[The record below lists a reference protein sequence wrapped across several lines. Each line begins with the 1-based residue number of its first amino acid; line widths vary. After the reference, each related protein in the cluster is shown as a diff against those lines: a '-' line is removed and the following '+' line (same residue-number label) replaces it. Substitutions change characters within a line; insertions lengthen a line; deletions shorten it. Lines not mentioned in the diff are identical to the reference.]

1 MDIHQKSQNL
11 DQFVDKSRLSENIRP
26 LAPVAQW
33 IEQLVSTQSVG
44 GSSPSGRAFVKLG
57 HLIFHSKTRLISGT
71 LGGI

>member
-1 MDIHQKSQNL
+1 MGQNL

-44 GSSPSGRAFVKLG
+44 GSSPSGRAFRSLQLRHFAKFAAPNAHIPKG
-57 HLIFHSKTRLISGT
+57 WP
-71 LGGI
+71 